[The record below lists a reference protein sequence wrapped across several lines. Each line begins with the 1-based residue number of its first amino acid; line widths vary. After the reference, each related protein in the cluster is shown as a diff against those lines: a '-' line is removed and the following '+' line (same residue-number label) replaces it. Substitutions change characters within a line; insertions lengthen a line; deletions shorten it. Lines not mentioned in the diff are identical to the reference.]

1 MKTEWPE
8 VRLGEILNRVERF
21 EARDELTE
29 YTFAGTYS
37 FARGIFVGERKLGS
51 TFALPKVQRLRKGD
65 FVYCKI
71 MAWEGA
77 FGLVPKEAHNCVLS
91 GAFISYQPNRERID
105 PNFLDYYFKV
115 PSHWQSIGRQ
125 STGTNVRRQ
134 SLHPRQFESTAIS
147 LPPLAEQQRVVAKID
162 ELAAKIREVHQLRR
176 EATKEAAALER
187 AAVESVFRR
196 LREQV
201 AIRALGDVCRTI
213 TDGDHNT
220 PEFREEGV
228 RFIFVGNVSS
238 GSLHFSNTKR
248 VSLDYFRT
256 LKAQRV
262 PERGDILY
270 TAVGATLGIP
280 AVVDTDEPFCFQR
293 HVAILKPNRTQVDSR
308 FIWHILSSKT
318 LFDQA
323 WGSTTG
329 SAQPTVPLNAIRRLP
344 IPVPPLAEQL
354 LIVDHLDN
362 LKRKTDALKTVQA
375 ESAAEIN
382 ALIPS
387 ILDKAFRGEL

>member
-1 MKTEWPE
+1 VW
-8 VRLGEILNRVERF
+8 
-21 EARDELTE
+21 AELQRN
-29 YTFAGTYS
+29 S
-37 FARGIFVGERKLGS
+37 RGI
-51 TFALPKVQRLRKGD
+51 
-65 FVYCKI
+65 
-71 MAWEGA
+71 GA
-77 FGLVPKEAHNCVLS
+77 RRETISPDQFLS
-91 GAFISYQPNRERID
+91 LQIP
-105 PNFLDYYFKV
+105 
-115 PSHWQSIGRQ
+115 
-125 STGTNVRRQ
+125 
-134 SLHPRQFESTAIS
+134 
-147 LPPLAEQQRVVAKID
+147 LPPLAEQQRIVSRIA
-162 ELAAKIREVHQLRR
+162 ELTALVQEACALRK
-176 EATKEAAALER
+176 ESMEEAAALER
-187 AAVESVFRR
+187 AAVESVFGR
-196 LREQV
+196 LHERV
-201 AIRALGDVCRTI
+201 ATRVLGDVCRTI

-220 PEFREEGV
+220 PDFSEEGV

-238 GSLHFSNTKR
+238 GALHFGNAKR

-256 LKAQRV
+256 LKEQRV

-293 HVAILKPNRTQVDSR
+293 HVAILKLNRAQVDSG
-308 FIWHILSSKT
+308 FIWHILRSKT

-354 LIVDHLDN
+354 LIADHLDN